1 MSSRHQLFRRLEIL
15 FWTALIKIMSEA
27 PGLSRLAIQAR
38 YRIRGSCL
46 YRVMNRAV
54 VWSLLGLALG
64 FLLGVFSRFI
74 S

>member
-1 MSSRHQLFRRLEIL
+1 MSSRQKLLHRLEIL
-15 FWTALIKIMSEA
+15 FWTSLIKIMSEA
-27 PGLSRLAIQAR
+27 PGLSRLAIQ
-38 YRIRGSCL
+38 IRGLIRSRSL
-46 YRVMNRAV
+46 LRVMNRAV